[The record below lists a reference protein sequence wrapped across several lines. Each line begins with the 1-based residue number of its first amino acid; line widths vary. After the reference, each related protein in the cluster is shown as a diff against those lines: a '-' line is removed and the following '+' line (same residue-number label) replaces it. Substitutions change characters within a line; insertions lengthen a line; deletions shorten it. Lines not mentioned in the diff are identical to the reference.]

1 MPSPLREG
9 ITTESGRVAAR
20 WMIAAR
26 LASDEPERRLG
37 RRNPVLGEASEGAV
51 EAPSDIT

>member
-9 ITTESGRVAAR
+9 IATESGCVAAR

-26 LASDEPERRLG
+26 VASADPERRLG